1 MDPRFLKWMG
11 ETLCLCASNL
21 AALEKMAAAAGTD
34 KSVWAKFSEYMPT
47 LSPPPFSWDEMDAF
61 YRQWLSFLGAVPRSD
76 LEVLQKKVAVLE
88 EECNHLKMSMDML
101 VQGMSGVRQMPA
113 AMNQWV
119 DLAKTITAVHREWL
133 EDFKKNWEE
142 LSEKEVKKHER
153 KSRKMD

>member
-21 AALEKMAAAAGTD
+21 VALEKMAASAGTD
-34 KSVWAKFSEYMPT
+34 KSVWVKFSEYMPM

-76 LEVLQKKVAVLE
+76 REVLQKMVAVLE

-101 VQGMSGVRQMPA
+101 VQGISGVQQMPA

-142 LSEKEVKKHER
+142 LSEKEGKKHER